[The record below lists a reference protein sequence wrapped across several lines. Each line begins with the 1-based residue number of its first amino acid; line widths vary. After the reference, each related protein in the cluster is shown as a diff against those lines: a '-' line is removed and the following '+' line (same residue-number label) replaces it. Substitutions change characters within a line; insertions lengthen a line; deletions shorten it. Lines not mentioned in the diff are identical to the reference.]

1 MVVADVSD
9 QRPVVVGRDGCTGR
23 RASDRLGDECR
34 DALGSEGGLIS
45 LTDTKGRKVLV
56 PAAKVAYIEI
66 VSSRRAACSGPDRST
81 R

>member
-1 MVVADVSD
+1 MEVKIGIQQAAREIVVDTAEDAETVEKK
-9 QRPVVVGRDGCTGR
+9 V
-23 RASDRLGDECR
+23 A

-66 VSSRRAACSGPDRST
+66 GGGVAGQVGFRS
-81 R
+81 